1 MARSRT
7 PQKQARS
14 PVDDDEETNLSISSD
29 DDLDEDEDGDEDEDA
44 DEDRGDDHDP
54 TGDPDEDEDG
64 DADPDEEEEEEEG
77 DPDEDDPDADAD
89 EDADLDEDAL
99 REIGRDDVVPR
110 ARLNEVLDE
119 VRQLREQLA
128 GGGSPAPKKDDP
140 PAFDVKVKTKER
152 NEKLLEGDIDAASAI
167 DDEIAE
173 FHRQQAASS
182 AAAAAQQVIVQE
194 RVAEAIVEIQQKYP
208 VLNDKKR
215 AFDRDVLDEVVALR
229 NVYIG
234 RGDRMD
240 VALRKAAKRIC
251 ERGPDRDDDGEDRRR
266 KPKEDRNTMT
276 LRQKREAMR
285 RARQQPPAVSRHG
298 ASGRPAKGAAEL
310 SEDAL
315 RKMPDAKFK
324 QLDPR
329 DKAAARGD
337 FVGERKPKTR
347 R

>member
-29 DDLDEDEDGDEDEDA
+29 DDLDDDEDADPDEDEDA
-44 DEDRGDDHDP
+44 DEDRGDDHEP
-54 TGDPDEDEDG
+54 TPDEDED
-64 DADPDEEEEEEEG
+64 ADPDEEEEEG
-77 DPDEDDPDADAD
+77 DPDEDDPDADADEDED

-110 ARLNEVLDE
+110 ARLNEVLEE
-119 VRQLREQLA
+119 VRQLREQI
-128 GGGSPAPKKDDP
+128 GGGGAPAKKDDP
-140 PAFDVKVKTKER
+140 PAFDVKAKTKER

-251 ERGPDRDDDGEDRRR
+251 ERVPDRDDDGEERRR

-315 RKMPDAKFK
+315 RRMPDAKFK
-324 QLDPR
+324 QLDQR